1 MLNFVFQNPAKIF
14 FGKNQLINL
23 APEIKKYSSKVL
35 LVYGGGSIKKTGL
48 YEEVAAAMQ
57 AGNISFTELAGVQ
70 PNPRIDSVRE
80 GVRRCR
86 EEDIGLILAVGGGS
100 VIDCAKAIAAGFFYE
115 GDPWDF
121 FTYSA
126 RVTKALP
133 VGAVLTLAATGS
145 EMNVNTVISNDQTQE
160 KIGIGSKH
168 LIPRFAILDPVYTFS
183 VPAEQTAAGAAD
195 IMSHVFEQYFS
206 ANDGA
211 YLLDRLGE
219 AVLKTCIHFAP
230 IAIKEPENYEA
241 RANLMWAGTIAL
253 NGLLSTGK
261 ETDWATHE
269 IEHQLSARYD
279 MTHGLG
285 LAILTPHWMEYVL
298 SDKTAGKMA
307 EYARNVWLVQDSDN
321 FEAARNGIRLTR
333 EFFHKIGLKGSLQE
347 LGVTAESLPVMAE
360 NAAANPIGRF
370 KQLVAED
377 VLKILQSAY

>member
-57 AGNISFTELAGVQ
+57 AGNISFTELVGVQ

-100 VIDCAKAIAAGFFYE
+100 VIDCAKAIAAGYFYE

-121 FTYSA
+121 FTYKA

-133 VGAVLTLAATGS
+133 VGVVLTLAATGT

-183 VPAEQTAAGAAD
+183 VPAEQTAAGTAD

-211 YLLDRLGE
+211 YLLDRLAE

>member
-261 ETDWATHE
+261 ETDWATHG
-269 IEHQLSARYD
+269 IEHELSARYD

>member
-100 VIDCAKAIAAGFFYE
+100 VIDCAKAIAAGYFYE

-121 FTYSA
+121 FTYKA

-133 VGAVLTLAATGS
+133 VGVVLTLAATGT

-183 VPAEQTAAGAAD
+183 VPAEQTAAGTAD

-211 YLLDRLGE
+211 YLLDRLAE